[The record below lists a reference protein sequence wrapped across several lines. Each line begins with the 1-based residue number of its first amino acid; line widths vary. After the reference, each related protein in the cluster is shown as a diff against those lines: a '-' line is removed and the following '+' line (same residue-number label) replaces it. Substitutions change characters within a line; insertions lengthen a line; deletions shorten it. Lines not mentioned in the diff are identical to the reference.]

1 MLIKGL
7 PRNAKEAD
15 IQEVIF
21 NAVHIK
27 NIPVK
32 ASRGA
37 WIAEFTSENKAEQ
50 LINALNG
57 GECQESK

>member
-1 MLIKGL
+1 M
-7 PRNAKEAD
+7 
-15 IQEVIF
+15 
-21 NAVHIK
+21 HIK

-32 ASRGA
+32 PSRGA

-57 GECQESK
+57 GECQESKQTLRLQMLRK